1 MKLLKAVFLS
11 NKLVRSTRLLDV
23 SASYSGGIWSFIG
36 TSFQSLINSPLVSH
50 QSFRANHV
58 ERVCSIEPCLVNS
71 VYWQLR
77 LLKRTRVRK
86 FIEKLFLSLILSSN
100 EFISWI
106 RRRRS
111 AVTAINGFLWFLQ
124 SGVRS
129 HLLRTPPRGLEHWC
143 IPWYFSSWDALRR
156 FLFIVKISGRKSL
169 HWSLYA
175 VSMLTMR
182 WLNIFIEHPITTR
195 L

>member
-1 MKLLKAVFLS
+1 MKLLKAVFSS

-23 SASYSGGIWSFIG
+23 SASYSGGIWSFIE

-50 QSFRANHV
+50 QSFRANHI
-58 ERVCSIEPCLVNS
+58 ERFCSIEPCLVNS

-111 AVTAINGFLWFLQ
+111 AVTAINGFLWLLQ

-129 HLLRTPPRGLEHWC
+129 HLLRTPPRGLKRAHPM
-143 IPWYFSSWDALRR
+143 IFSSWDALRR
-156 FLFIVKISGRKSL
+156 FLFLVRISGRKSL

-182 WLNIFIEHPITTR
+182 WLNIFTEHPITTR